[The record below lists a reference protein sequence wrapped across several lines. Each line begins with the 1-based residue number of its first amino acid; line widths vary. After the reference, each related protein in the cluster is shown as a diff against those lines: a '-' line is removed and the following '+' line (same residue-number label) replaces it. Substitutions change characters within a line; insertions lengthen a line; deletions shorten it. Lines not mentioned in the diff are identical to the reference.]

1 MYLSM
6 QLFFETPRN
15 SKISRKIAAAADKK
29 YKQTWQSRNVFLSF
43 FSVLSTAYYT
53 DWPESSLVVTII
65 EWRLLQPRSQGNFI

>member
-15 SKISRKIAAAADKK
+15 CKISRKIAAAADKK
-29 YKQTWQSRNVFLSF
+29 YKQTWQMLSI
-43 FSVLSTAYYT
+43 FSVLSIAYYT